1 MSRRTSLNFSP
12 SKDTVMVD
20 DAHNDNTLSPASSCF
35 EEALDEKQGFNHEDN
50 FPDGGRQ
57 AWTTVGGAFF
67 GLTSVFG
74 VLNSVGAI
82 EAYIRDNQLREVP
95 TSTISW
101 IFSIYTFMLFFSG
114 IFCGCFFDR
123 NGCSYINYVGSAFS
137 IVGLYTLAVSTE
149 VWHFVLSFSLCYG
162 LGSGILLTSLISAA
176 STWFKKRSNTAQG
189 LISLG
194 GSFGGIVFPV
204 MLRRLYSEIG
214 FANAIRV
221 LASILS
227 LFLIL
232 SCILTKEN
240 SNVVDYVE
248 NRSRR
253 ETKKEVLKV
262 YVTDLI
268 NLKYLLEPKFFF
280 CTLGCACAESGTTV
294 AATYFASYCIHKDY
308 TQTQSYTF
316 VTVINAFG
324 ILGRSSGWLADRY
337 TGRYHILSATMLL
350 ASIFCFVLW
359 LPFGEHMKVMYA
371 YCALYGCMVSGFLSL
386 APAAVGAIS
395 RIEEFGKRF
404 STMYFFVSV
413 FCIPIL
419 EIAGVIIGDSKS
431 QASFDHY
438 VIFCSCILLVGAA
451 SYIITR
457 VLHLGLKAGK
467 F

>member
-1 MSRRTSLNFSP
+1 MSRQSGLNFSP
-12 SKDTVMVD
+12 SKDTVVLGETPGG
-20 DAHNDNTLSPASSCF
+20 NVLSPTSSF
-35 EEALDEKQGFNHEDN
+35 SEEALDEKQEFNHDDN

-57 AWTTVGGAFF
+57 AWTTVGGAFL

-82 EAYIRDNQLREVP
+82 EAHIRDNQLREVP
-95 TSTISW
+95 TSTVSW

-123 NGCSYINYVGSAFS
+123 NGCSYINHIGSAFS
-137 IVGLYTLAVSTE
+137 IVGLYTLAVSTK
-149 VWHFVLSFSLCYG
+149 VWHFILSFSICYG

-176 STWFKKRSNTAQG
+176 STWFRKKSNTAQG

-204 MLRRLYSEIG
+204 MLRKLYSEIG
-214 FANAIRV
+214 YANAIRV

-240 SNVVDYVE
+240 SKVVDYVKD
-248 NRSRR
+248 RSRK
-253 ETKKEVLKV
+253 ETKKEILKV

-294 AATYFASYCIHKDY
+294 AATYFASYCIHKGY
-308 TQTQSYTF
+308 TDAQSYTF

-337 TGRYHILSATMLL
+337 TGRYHILFATMLL

-359 LPFGEHMKVMYA
+359 LPFGDHMKVMYA

-395 RIEEFGKRF
+395 KIEEFGKRF
-404 STMYFFVSV
+404 STMYFVVSV

-419 EIAGVIIGDSKS
+419 EIGGVIIGDSKS
-431 QASFDHY
+431 QSSFNHY
-438 VIFCSCILLVGAA
+438 VIFCSCILLVGAI
-451 SYIITR
+451 SYTITR
-457 VLHLGLKAGK
+457 ILHLGLKAGK